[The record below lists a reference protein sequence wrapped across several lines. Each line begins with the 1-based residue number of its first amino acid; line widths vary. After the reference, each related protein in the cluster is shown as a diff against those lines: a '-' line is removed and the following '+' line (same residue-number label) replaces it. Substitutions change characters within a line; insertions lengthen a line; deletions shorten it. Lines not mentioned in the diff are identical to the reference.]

1 MKQFSLLSEFE
12 VESISRRIDF
22 EEFANKRVAI
32 TGASG
37 LIGGYLTNA
46 LLLCTEFLGKEGPRI
61 FAISKSGNFA
71 NLQVLSKDPR
81 LIFRKLDLE
90 AEVLDFEFEV
100 LIHAASTA
108 SPTKLIPREAI
119 FSVNTNLLRK
129 IRINPGSI
137 EKVLFISS
145 GEVYGSKAPKHINET
160 YIGSIDQ
167 NSYRANYPEAKL
179 EGEKLTHSLTEIGIE
194 GSIARL
200 FHSFGP
206 GIRVDDGRSFADFIY
221 EATSGRPP
229 LLKSS
234 GNQIRSFLYLEDTI
248 VGLFKVLFSNIE
260 EPVNVGSEYGISI
273 LEFAKKISYIAG
285 LNGDI
290 RFDNTEKEIKLSPND
305 VIVPSSKKL
314 KSMGWSQEIDID
326 STIER
331 TINWVRSYK

>member
-1 MKQFSLLSEFE
+1 MKQLNLLSKFE
-12 VESISRRIDF
+12 VESISRRFDF
-22 EEFANKRVAI
+22 EEFANKRVVI

-46 LLLCTEFLGKEGPRI
+46 LLLCTEFLEKEGPRI
-61 FAISKSGNFA
+61 FAISKSGNFS

-90 AEVLDFEFEV
+90 AEVVDFDFEI

-108 SPTKLIPREAI
+108 SPTKLLSRDAI
-119 FSVNTNLLRK
+119 FSVNSNLLRE
-129 IRINPGSI
+129 IRLNPSSI

-145 GEVYGSKAPKHINET
+145 GEVYGSKAPKHITET

-167 NSYRANYPEAKL
+167 SSYRANYPEAKL
-179 EGEKLTHSLTEIGIE
+179 EGEKLTHSLTEVGIR

-206 GIRVDDGRSFADFIY
+206 GIRADDGRSFADFIY
-221 EATSGRPP
+221 EATSGKPP

-234 GNQIRSFLYLEDTI
+234 GTQIRSFLYLEDTI
-248 VGLFKVLFSNIE
+248 VGLFKVLFSNVN
-260 EPVNVGSEYGISI
+260 EPVNVGSESGISI

-285 LNGDI
+285 LKGDI
-290 RFDNTEKEIKLSPND
+290 RFDYTEKEVKLSPND
-305 VIVPSSKKL
+305 IIVPSNNKL
-314 KSMGWSQEIDID
+314 RSMGWSQEIDID
-326 STIER
+326 LTIER